1 MKANE
6 SDGTHSKLTMTQRAL
21 QPVLRCLACLLVLAT
36 SVASVSIALA
46 GAAETG
52 GKRGLDTITVNL
64 YVGGPIDKII
74 AINPTDPD
82 YFSKLVSTVTE
93 VWPSAFSSTGRH
105 LRTKHNDW
113 PSPP

>member
-1 MKANE
+1 MIGRRRGRGGEPVLATTLRPQNRKRNIMKANE

-36 SVASVSIALA
+36 SVASVSIVLA

-82 YFSKLVSTVTE
+82 Y
-93 VWPSAFSSTGRH
+93 
-105 LRTKHNDW
+105 
-113 PSPP
+113 